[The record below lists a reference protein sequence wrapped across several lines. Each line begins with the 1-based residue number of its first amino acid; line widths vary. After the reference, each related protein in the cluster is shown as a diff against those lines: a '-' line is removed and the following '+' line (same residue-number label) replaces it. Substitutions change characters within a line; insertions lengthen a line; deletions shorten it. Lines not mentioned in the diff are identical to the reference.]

1 MITTDYP
8 EDLKQKLGD
17 AVAGSFATCLY
28 EQEYRAVT
36 TTIVEF
42 LAALGFTQPEVS
54 EVLLRAEGMD
64 VDTDRCIDDIN
75 EAFCD

>member
-8 EDLKQKLGD
+8 EGLKQKLGD
-17 AVAGSFATCLY
+17 AVAGSFASCLH

-36 TTIVEF
+36 STIAEF
-42 LAALGFTQPEVS
+42 LTALDFTQPEVS
-54 EVLLRAEGMD
+54 EVMLRAEGMD

>member
-8 EDLKQKLGD
+8 EDLKQKISD
-17 AVAGSFATCLY
+17 AVAGSFASCLH

-36 TTIVEF
+36 STIVEF
-42 LAALGFTQPEVS
+42 LTALNFTQPEVS
-54 EVLLRAEGMD
+54 EILFKAEGMD